1 MPHIVCCFKE
11 LPDDTAQT
19 QNVWLKVQ
27 GSLQTHLL
35 PYFGGG
41 GAC

>member
-1 MPHIVCCFKE
+1 MPHVGCCFKE
-11 LPDDTAQT
+11 LPGLTAHT

-27 GSLQTHLL
+27 GGLQTYLL
-35 PYFGGG
+35 PYFGSG